1 MVELLKNF
9 LISPFYKCCLLS
21 FLPSNTKTI
30 TAYSDILQFQHLGRR
45 SGNSSKYIANSR
57 QLGLHERE
65 KQNKTKKQLPLH
77 ICKMSEW
84 KQLELV
90 LHNHTLF
97 LLSSEHL
104 PLPTATIIPHT
115 SDKQ

>member
-1 MVELLKNF
+1 MLFAVFPTIKYKN
-9 LISPFYKCCLLS
+9 K
-21 FLPSNTKTI
+21 KTT
-30 TAYSDILQFQHLGRR
+30 TAYSDILLQFQHLGRR
-45 SGNSSKYIANSR
+45 SGNSRSYIAISR

-65 KQNKTKKQLPLH
+65 KQNKTKKQLLLH

-115 SDKQ
+115 SDEQ